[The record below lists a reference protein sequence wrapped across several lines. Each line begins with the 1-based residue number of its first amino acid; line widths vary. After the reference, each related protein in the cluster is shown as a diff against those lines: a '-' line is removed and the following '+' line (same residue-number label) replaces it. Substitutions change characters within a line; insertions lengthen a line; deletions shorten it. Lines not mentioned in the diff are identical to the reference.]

1 MGAAAVDPGRPYRLE
16 DNRVPVYYAGGGR
29 INAFRGLAAEPERGP
44 EDWVG
49 SVSAL
54 LEAIRPPGAPA
65 DVGVSRLPDG
75 TSLGEAVAADPAG
88 WLGGAASGLPSGETG
103 LLVKLLDAGERLP
116 VHWHPT
122 REFANAHL
130 GSAFGKSEGWIV
142 LEAEPGA
149 SVWLGFARDV
159 AAHEVDRWAREGS
172 ADDWL
177 DAMLRLPVSAGDVLW
192 VPAGVPHAIGP
203 GIFLVELQEPTS
215 FSVLAEYED
224 FGLTPEQATLGMG
237 WELAFRSLDRKAAD
251 GAPAGRLRPAGRV
264 LADGAEGRIT
274 SLFGPEA
281 DRFFAAE
288 RVECRGALLV
298 PGAEFRV
305 LIVTRGRGTMT
316 AASETLEMGAGETL
330 VVPAAVGPLELAG
343 EVEAILC
350 RAPHAPAAH

>member
-1 MGAAAVDPGRPYRLE
+1 MAASATDTRRAYRLE
-16 DNRVPVYYAGGGR
+16 DNRVPVYYAGGRR
-29 INAFRGLAAEPERGP
+29 INRFRGLAPEPERGP

-65 DVGVSRLPDG
+65 DIGVSRLPDG
-75 TSLGEAVAADPAG
+75 TSLAKAVGDDRAG
-88 WLGGAASGLPSGETG
+88 WLGDAASALPPGETG

-142 LEAEPGA
+142 LDAEPGA

-159 AAHEVDRWAREGS
+159 GEDEVDRWARDGS

-177 DAMLRLPVSAGDVLW
+177 GAMLRLPVSAGDVLW

-203 GIFLVELQEPTS
+203 GIFIVELQEPTS
-215 FSVLAEYED
+215 FSVLAEYEG

-237 WELAFRSLDRKAAD
+237 WDLAFASLDRQAAD
-251 GAPAGRLRPAGRV
+251 GAPGGTLRPAGRV

-274 SLFGPEA
+274 SLFGPET

-288 RVECRGALLV
+288 RVECRGALTV
-298 PGAEFRV
+298 PGSEFRV
-305 LIVTRGRGTMT
+305 LIVTRGSGTLN
-316 AASETLEMGAGETL
+316 AGSEMLEIDAGQTL
-330 VVPAAVGPLELAG
+330 VVPAAVGPLGLAG

-350 RAPHAPAAH
+350 RAPADAAAG